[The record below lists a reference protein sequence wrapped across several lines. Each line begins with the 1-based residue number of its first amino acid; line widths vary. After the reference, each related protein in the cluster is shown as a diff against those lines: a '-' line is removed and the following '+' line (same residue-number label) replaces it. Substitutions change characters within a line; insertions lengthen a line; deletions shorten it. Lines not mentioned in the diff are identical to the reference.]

1 LTIIADYMT
10 FEGGYKPFNRAGMN
24 ESTSPYQKMSFE
36 TTTGFL
42 ADATMYAPRLS
53 FSISTP
59 ALLIAF
65 SRACACRRGDW
76 DPINNASASLVLGK
90 VVEGGTGCFELL
102 QPLILPQ
109 QQQQASTSQ
118 GDDAM
123 SE

>member
-1 LTIIADYMT
+1 
-10 FEGGYKPFNRAGMN
+10 
-24 ESTSPYQKMSFE
+24 
-36 TTTGFL
+36 
-42 ADATMYAPRLS
+42 
-53 FSISTP
+53 
-59 ALLIAF
+59 LLIAF

-109 QQQQASTSQ
+109 QQQQQASTSQ